1 MRCPKGWFLWA
12 LHGCVCRDNPDILLQ
27 AFLLSSMEESVKVS
41 LWVFS
46 LLTGT
51 CALWVFQPPEI
62 HSQEGATAFLP
73 CSFNATQGTQA
84 IGTFMWYRDKVA
96 RGKEVMN
103 RTPEFRGRLA
113 PFAIS
118 RFLHDHQAEL
128 TIWNSRD
135 NDSGVYVCWVEVL
148 GLGIGTGQGTLLV
161 VEKGE
166 TS

>member
-1 MRCPKGWFLWA
+1 MG
-12 LHGCVCRDNPDILLQ
+12 RDNRDILLQ

-84 IGTFMWYRDKVA
+84 IGSFKWYRDK
-96 RGKEVMN
+96 KEVMN
-103 RTPEFRGRLA
+103 RTPEFTDRLA
-113 PFAIS
+113 PFTPS

-128 TIWNSRD
+128 TILNSRD
-135 NDSGVYVCWVEVL
+135 NDSGFYVCWVEVL
-148 GLGIGTGQGTLLV
+148 GLGDGTGQGTLLV